1 MYVKTGGVPRNSRK
15 MDFAGDYR
23 LRSEVMERYR
33 LRSCLERFPFLL
45 ALAALL
51 LAAPLDALG
60 EKPLTGTLPTL
71 NPRAIALG
79 QTLRASASGTS
90 GLYLNPAVIAM
101 TPLYHLE
108 LMYQYTGKDN
118 MHMGGVSLVD
128 SVTTVVAA
136 GVAFNYSDIT
146 EKRTKH
152 QAFDG
157 RLAIAGGIGNVFYLG
172 ATGRYLYLEQNQ
184 SESKWGPAGKPA
196 LPSSGS
202 RQVNGFTFDAGAA
215 LRLGSIVTLG
225 LVGYNLIPSHSI
237 FAPMDLGTGLSLYL
251 LSMLLLEANVVI
263 DFTSHDRVNTEIHFG
278 TELFLAKAVAIR
290 LGYIYDIYYDLHS
303 LSAGLAYIHPK
314 FSIDLGFM
322 HEVIEDG
329 RWQLGFSFK
338 YFVN

>member
-1 MYVKTGGVPRNSRK
+1 MERHF
-15 MDFAGDYR
+15 M
-23 LRSEVMERYR
+23 RSHMERY
-33 LRSCLERFPFLL
+33 LLPL
-45 ALAALL
+45 ALTIAVLVIPPEALC
-51 LAAPLDALG
+51 
-60 EKPLTGTLPTL
+60 ERPLTGSLPTL

-79 QTLRASASGTS
+79 QTLRASASGTA
-90 GLYLNPAVIAM
+90 GIYQNPAVIAM

-108 LMYQYTGKDN
+108 LMYQYTGEEN

-136 GVAFNYSDIT
+136 GLAFNYSAIT

-157 RLAIAGGIGNVFYLG
+157 RLAIAGGIGNIFYLG
-172 ATGRYLYLEQNQ
+172 ATGRYLHLEQNQ
-184 SESKWGPAGKPA
+184 SESKWGPGGKPA

-202 RQVNGFTFDAGAA
+202 QLVDGFTFDAGAA
-215 LRLGSIVTLG
+215 LRLGNIVTLG

-251 LSMLLLEANVVI
+251 LNMLLLEANVVI
-263 DFTSHDRVNTEIHFG
+263 DFTSHDKVNTEIHFG
-278 TELFLAKAVAIR
+278 TELFVARAVAIR
-290 LGYIYDIYYDLHS
+290 AGYIYDVYYDLHS
-303 LSAGLAYIHPK
+303 ASAGLAYVHSK

-322 HEVIEDG
+322 HEVVEDG